1 MPSSPLPSLPL
12 RQTVLVKRIREA
24 EQHGHWQ
31 DSELLRSQLVHR
43 YGIAALAGVDQK
55 PAMLSVDPLPPV
67 EVEPAPVEP
76 VAASSSSA
84 DPTVEQPTGLLERVN
99 AKLLRSTRRPLR
111 EASTATTPP
120 LSTPRSLR
128 RWLPGTDGDVD
139 RQAS

>member
-12 RQTVLVKRIREA
+12 RQTVLVQRIREA

-43 YGIAALAGVDQK
+43 YGLAALAGVDQK
-55 PAMLSVDPLPPV
+55 PAMLPVDPLPPV
-67 EVEPAPVEP
+67 EVEPAPVDP

-99 AKLLRSTRRPLR
+99 AKLLHSTRRPPLR
-111 EASTATTPP
+111 EASTATPP
-120 LSTPRSLR
+120 LSCLLSS
-128 RWLPGTDGDVD
+128 VY
-139 RQAS
+139 S

>member
-12 RQTVLVKRIREA
+12 RQTFLVQRIREA

-55 PAMLSVDPLPPV
+55 PAILSVDPLPPV

-76 VAASSSSA
+76 VAASSASE

-99 AKLLRSTRRPLR
+99 AKLLHSTRRPLR
-111 EASTATTPP
+111 EASTATPP